1 MKKLLAFTCIISFF
15 ANGALAVAFNETCLH
30 KVQEQAQV
38 ASSGVSGHDSVTAL
52 DKDKPCHDT
61 GEINHSDRQ
70 HCDRSCLCVH
80 GVSSVPILDF
90 DSAHTV
96 KIADPIRL
104 RFSPLAGAPAFF
116 GQTPPER
123 PPKSIS

>member
-1 MKKLLAFTCIISFF
+1 MKKLLTFICIVSFF
-15 ANGALAVAFNETCLH
+15 ANGALALAFNETCLH
-30 KVQEQAQV
+30 KAQEQAQV
-38 ASSGVSGHDSVTAL
+38 ASSGVSDHDSVTAL

-80 GVSSVPILDF
+80 GVNSVPILDF

-104 RFSPLAGAPAFF
+104 RFSPLADAPAFF

>member
-15 ANGALAVAFNETCLH
+15 ANGALALAFNETCLH

-38 ASSGVSGHDSVTAL
+38 ASSGVSDHDSVTGL

-80 GVSSVPILDF
+80 GVNSVPIFDF

-104 RFSPLAGAPAFF
+104 RFSPLVDAPAFF

>member
-15 ANGALAVAFNETCLH
+15 ANGALALAFNETCLH
-30 KVQEQAQV
+30 KEQAQV

-52 DKDKPCHDT
+52 DKEKPCHDT

-80 GVSSVPILDF
+80 GVNSVPILDF

-104 RFSPLAGAPAFF
+104 RFSPLADAPAFF

>member
-1 MKKLLAFTCIISFF
+1 MKKLLTFTCIISFF
-15 ANGALAVAFNETCLH
+15 ANGALALAFNETCLH
-30 KVQEQAQV
+30 KAQEQAQV
-38 ASSGVSGHDSVTAL
+38 ASSGVSDHDSVTVL

-80 GVSSVPILDF
+80 GVNSVPIHDF
-90 DSAHTV
+90 DPAHTT

-104 RFSPLAGAPAFF
+104 RFSPLTDAPAFF

>member
-15 ANGALAVAFNETCLH
+15 ANGALALAFNETCLH

-38 ASSGVSGHDSVTAL
+38 ASSGVSDHDSVTAL

-70 HCDRSCLCVH
+70 HCDRSCVCVH
-80 GVSSVPILDF
+80 GVNSVPILDF

-104 RFSPLAGAPAFF
+104 RVSPLVDAPAFF

>member
-15 ANGALAVAFNETCLH
+15 ANGALALAFNETCLH

-38 ASSGVSGHDSVTAL
+38 ASSEVSDHDSVTAL

-80 GVSSVPILDF
+80 GVNNVPILDF
-90 DSAHTV
+90 DPAHTG

-104 RFSPLAGAPAFF
+104 RFSPLADAPAFF
-116 GQTPPER
+116 GQSPPER

>member
-15 ANGALAVAFNETCLH
+15 ANGALALAFNETCLH

-38 ASSGVSGHDSVTAL
+38 ASSGVSDHDSVTGL

-80 GVSSVPILDF
+80 GVNSVPILDF

-96 KIADPIRL
+96 KIVDPIRL
-104 RFSPLAGAPAFF
+104 RFSPLVDAPAFF